1 MTSYVF
7 LVIVFLPLLSALI
20 LLLIGKRLK
29 EKGTALL
36 SSSFLFVTMMASWLV
51 FLFNRPL
58 AGKAAIATADNTD
71 HAAATVANGV
81 DTAVTD
87 AAATAHN
94 ALASAATDGAAA
106 TSQAVEGAISLAR
119 DGAHLKSVVFPLLDW
134 FSMSKL
140 NFSWGL
146 MFDSLSLM
154 MLLVVTTVSFLVH
167 VYSKGYMH
175 GDKNFSRFIAYLGF
189 FTFAMLMLIS
199 SSNLVQLFFG
209 WEGVGLASYLL
220 IGFWHEKPS
229 ARSAAIKAF
238 LVNRVGDI
246 GFALGIFALYKLTG
260 ELGFAEIF
268 KVLPT
273 KVDEVFT
280 IFGTNIHAITLICL
294 LLFMGAM
301 GKSAQFG
308 LHTWLPD
315 AMEGPTPV
323 SALIHAATMVT
334 AGIFM
339 VARLSPLFELSPIAL
354 QVVIWVGAI
363 TAFFAGFVGLTQK
376 DIKRVIAYSTCSQLG
391 FMFVA
396 LGFSAYS
403 VALFH
408 LLTHAFFKALLFL
421 GAGSV
426 IHGLSGEQDLTKMGG
441 VGKFMPLTRFFMW
454 LGSLSLVGFPFTS
467 GYFSKDLI
475 VESSFAGSVLAGG
488 AISALPFYLLVLTC
502 FFTSF
507 YSFRLLF
514 LTFHGAPRA
523 DKKIMAHIHES
534 TAVMLVPLA
543 ILAVGALFAG
553 FYFYPLLIGPLQGE
567 FWQGALAHNKI
578 MEEIHHT
585 PLLVK
590 WIPTLM
596 MVVGFILA
604 FVGYI
609 LLPNLPGVLAKW
621 LKPLYLFSY
630 HKWWIDELYHFLF
643 IVPAKFLGRVFWQGG
658 DLRIID
664 NVGPHFLRLV
674 SLTLSRAG
682 RAVQTGFLYHYA
694 MIFILGLMTLLVY
707 LLLH

>member
-1 MTSYVF
+1 
-7 LVIVFLPLLSALI
+7 A
-20 LLLIGKRLK
+20 
-29 EKGTALL
+29 
-36 SSSFLFVTMMASWLV
+36 ASD
-51 FLFNRPL
+51 
-58 AGKAAIATADNTD
+58 ATATASNTAAD
-71 HAAATVANGV
+71 AAT
-81 DTAVTD
+81 TAASTASDSVTE
-87 AAATAHN
+87 AAHG
-94 ALASAATDGAAA
+94 L
-106 TSQAVEGAISLAR
+106 LR
-119 DGAHLKSVVFPLLDW
+119 DGAGLKAKIFPLVDW
-134 FSMSKL
+134 FSMDKL
-140 NFSWGL
+140 HFSWNL

-175 GDKNFSRFIAYLGF
+175 GDKNFSRFVAYLGF

-199 SSNLVQLFFG
+199 SNNLVQLFFG

-220 IGFWHEKPS
+220 IGFWHEKS
-229 ARSAAIKAF
+229 TARAAAIKAF

-260 ELGFAEIF
+260 ELEFDAIF
-268 KVLPT
+268 KALPN
-273 KVDEVFT
+273 KSGVVFT
-280 IFGTNIHAITLICL
+280 ILGLDFNAITLVCL

-334 AGIFM
+334 AGVFM
-339 VARLSPLFELSPIAL
+339 VARLSPLFEMSSVAL
-354 QVVIWVGAI
+354 QVIIWVGAI

-441 VGKFMPLTRFFMW
+441 VGKYMPLTRFFMW
-454 LGSLSLVGFPFTS
+454 LGSLSLVGFPLTS

-475 VESSFAGSVLAGG
+475 VESSFMGSVLGG
-488 AISALPFYLLVLTC
+488 GTTSVVPFLLLVITC

-514 LTFHGAPRA
+514 MTFHGAPRA

-534 TAVMLVPLA
+534 TGIMLWPLA
-543 ILAVGALFAG
+543 VLAVGALFAG
-553 FYFYPLLIGPLQGE
+553 FYFEPLLIGHLRDE
-567 FWQGALAHNKI
+567 FWQNALAHNAI
-578 MEEIHHT
+578 LDSLEET
-585 PLLVK
+585 PWLVK
-590 WIPTLM
+590 SLPTIM
-596 MVVGFILA
+596 MVAGFGLA
-604 FVGYI
+604 FLFYI
-609 LLPNLPGVLAKW
+609 VAPRRLPSLTAKLLYPFYLA
-621 LKPLYLFSY
+621 SY
-630 HKWWIDELYHFLF
+630 HKWWIDEIYNF
-643 IVPAKFLGRVFWQGG
+643 IFVIPAKYLGQVFWRGG
-658 DLRIID
+658 DLGIID
-664 NVGPHFLRLV
+664 NIGPHFTRWF
-674 SLTLSRAG
+674 SLGVSRAG
-682 RAVQTGFLYHYA
+682 RALQTGFLYHYA
-694 MIFILGLMTLLVY
+694 MIFILGLMALLAY